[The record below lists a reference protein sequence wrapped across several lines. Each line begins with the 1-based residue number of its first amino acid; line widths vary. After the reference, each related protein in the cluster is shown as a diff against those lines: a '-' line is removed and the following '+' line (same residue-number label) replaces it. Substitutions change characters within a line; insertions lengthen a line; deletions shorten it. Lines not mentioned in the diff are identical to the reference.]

1 MNDDNSDAPQQ
12 STKVFDISSDFDIKP
27 ANETDES
34 TSSSSDVGKIS
45 IVKKNPTT
53 SVTPTSNTT
62 NPTINNNIPA
72 QTRTPFPS
80 KLNVLSA
87 QANLEGRTPPVA
99 TPQPKPIPPIT
110 KPLTQTTVVN
120 QPAPTIQTNTPVTP
134 PPTSSPVTQTS
145 PAPTLSTPT
154 KTAQTPSSTTT
165 PANTIYQSP
174 NVRPIRT
181 YEGDMAEILAHKRTS
196 VATIAIAENKKKEGQ
211 EVISNK
217 KPEPKEN
224 SGSGRKI
231 LLFLL
236 SLILIGAGVIGA
248 YYLYT
253 KSPLVTS
260 KPTSVYTPK
269 PVIKSIIPADTHY
282 SINIDNSTRNQLREN
297 LLEELHKQH
306 EPNTVT
312 DIIITRTINGA
323 KTKVPLAEMLS
334 IMDITA
340 PSILVKSFLP
350 DWMLGIYTDEQGNN
364 DFFVTAN
371 SDFFQDSFAGM
382 LNWEKVMADDIR
394 SYITTENIKNIVNG
408 PPLPQTTVEVRKP
421 ETKTQTKTTT
431 KKVTNTK
438 IATTSIETASTTP
451 VAEEAPVPFPT
462 LRGQFSDRI
471 IKSRDARVFKT
482 SDGKTLFIYSFI
494 NGKTLIISGREATL
508 SELITRLEKQA
519 YVR

>member
-217 KPEPKEN
+217 KTRTERKLWVW
-224 SGSGRKI
+224 SQDFIILTKSHFDRGGSDRS
-231 LLFLL
+231 LL
-236 SLILIGAGVIGA
+236 SI
-248 YYLYT
+248 Y
-253 KSPLVTS
+253 
-260 KPTSVYTPK
+260 
-269 PVIKSIIPADTHY
+269 
-282 SINIDNSTRNQLREN
+282 
-297 LLEELHKQH
+297 EE
-306 EPNTVT
+306 
-312 DIIITRTINGA
+312 
-323 KTKVPLAEMLS
+323 
-334 IMDITA
+334 
-340 PSILVKSFLP
+340 PSSNK
-350 DWMLGIYTDEQGNN
+350 
-364 DFFVTAN
+364 
-371 SDFFQDSFAGM
+371 
-382 LNWEKVMADDIR
+382 
-394 SYITTENIKNIVNG
+394 
-408 PPLPQTTVEVRKP
+408 
-421 ETKTQTKTTT
+421 
-431 KKVTNTK
+431 
-438 IATTSIETASTTP
+438 
-451 VAEEAPVPFPT
+451 
-462 LRGQFSDRI
+462 
-471 IKSRDARVFKT
+471 
-482 SDGKTLFIYSFI
+482 
-494 NGKTLIISGREATL
+494 
-508 SELITRLEKQA
+508 
-519 YVR
+519 